1 MSVEKLLEKISS
13 GQLSPEEGRV
23 LIEAIAQ
30 MGKMLDLAERTAEAI
45 RAGAYATNRDD
56 PGYLT
61 KEQVVINPPAFEQI
75 DQSARSFYM
84 EHVAEGDVSWV
95 VDRMTF
101 EFISL
106 PDGRLRVGYPMLGGD
121 GDLDLEAEVAPIHW
135 VGDMVAGYVNAE
147 DWFPVTVMGDM
158 AVLTVAPGGID
169 E

>member
-95 VDRMTF
+95 VDRMTLSSF
-101 EFISL
+101 LCQTAGCGWFTQCL
-106 PDGRLRVGYPMLGGD
+106 
-121 GDLDLEAEVAPIHW
+121 VA
-135 VGDMVAGYVNAE
+135 
-147 DWFPVTVMGDM
+147 TVIW
-158 AVLTVAPGGID
+158 T
-169 E
+169 